1 MHEANHNEVE
11 DNSITISKDKM
22 FSLGSRCSLISV
34 NLKFILTGENPLNRL
49 FIQQERTVEPSIMLF
64 VDMRRYKKNH
74 PFFSNGPHYQEKGFQ
89 RG

>member
-1 MHEANHNEVE
+1 MHEANHDEVE

-22 FSLGSRCSLISV
+22 FYLGRKCSP
-34 NLKFILTGENPLNRL
+34 KRL
-49 FIQQERTVEPSIMLF
+49 FIQQERMVEHSAMLF

-89 RG
+89 